1 MNFHPYRQPHK
12 FLRLLHG
19 PVSKRTQVGAS
30 AVEFAIILPLLIL
43 VVFAIIDFGRY
54 FFGQLVLE
62 SASAEAAKIVAVK
75 PINSFPNIE
84 SEINLFLE
92 NRINT
97 VEALVSLNTASAQ
110 IIQTHCQ
117 TGTSQISHATVEIC
131 LPFKPLLPFNIA
143 STTNCPDSQSV
154 YVIGAMVCQ

>member
-1 MNFHPYRQPHK
+1 
-12 FLRLLHG
+12 
-19 PVSKRTQVGAS
+19 
-30 AVEFAIILPLLIL
+30 L

-75 PINSFPNIE
+75 PINSFANIE

-92 NRINT
+92 GRINT

-110 IIQTHCQ
+110 ITQTHCQ
-117 TGTSQISHATVEIC
+117 TGSSQITHATVEIC
-131 LPFKPLLPFNIA
+131 LPFRPLLPFNIA
-143 STTNCPDSQSV
+143 PTTNCPDSQSV
-154 YVIGAMVCQ
+154 HAIGAMVCQ